1 MNRCVDVGTEE
12 HIVLF
17 VSEEDQGG
25 VATGT
30 EDSETGVGYQPAQ
43 CRRAVAV
50 DCIYTGTFDD
60 GLDQLLGVE
69 VAGL

>member
-1 MNRCVDVGTEE
+1 MDRCVDVGTEE
-12 HIVLF
+12 HKVLSI
-17 VSEEDQGG
+17 SEEDQGG
-25 VATGT
+25 VAAGT

-50 DCIYTGTFDD
+50 DRIYTGTVDD
-60 GLDQLLGVE
+60 GLDQLLWVE